1 MGFGITYELVITLFV
16 VLFGLLLIVLHYTHL
31 APLFVQLSFLFGFF
45 ILLSGWMRKDYDL
58 FYTGILLMII
68 PLVLVSAMGSVG
80 ISKSTAEAALIYAIS
95 PLIYLFNS
103 LYSLHPIIFVMIIF
117 IIAYALSKK

>member
-1 MGFGITYELVITLFV
+1 MGFGITYELIITLFV
-16 VLFGLLLIVLHYTHL
+16 VLFGLVLVVLHYTHL

-45 ILLSGWMRKDYDL
+45 ILLSGWMRRDYDL

-80 ISKSTAEAALIYAIS
+80 VSRGVAETALIYAAA

-103 LYSLHPIIFVMIIF
+103 LYLLHPFVFVLIIFLV
-117 IIAYALSKK
+117 AYALSRK